1 MKKIIIYFFIIN
13 FTISI
18 RCFSQTKVV
27 TPQPVTRILF
37 VLDCSLSMQDSWLGS
52 VKINLAKQVLLN
64 QVDSLQ
70 NLISISGGKANI
82 SIAVRLLGSQSPIS
96 ESNCNDS
103 RLLLTFS
110 PPNISIVKPL
120 MRFIHPTG
128 ITPIAFTLE
137 KALYDFPVDNNSKNF
152 IVLLTDGGESCSGD
166 PCAVSAAL
174 QQSKAEI
181 RPIIVGMGVSA
192 EEAKTFD
199 CMGTFYNSPDPATFT
214 QQVHEVVS
222 QLIHKQGI
230 IINLLDSKSRP
241 VVSDIPL
248 SVYDR
253 GSGKSEYE
261 IYHTLN
267 THGMPDTITVHPYKI
282 YKIKIHT
289 VPPIV
294 LDSIPAPAA
303 GIKTISVEAI
313 QGDLKV
319 GLRNG
324 SVNAFIQSKILCLV
338 RQENSTDI
346 LNVQS
351 LNSQF
356 RYRTGYYDL
365 EFLTL
370 PRTKLDHVLIEENK
384 ITTAQ
389 VDAPGLLEIAHDH
402 PDYGTIFTMTDG
414 KLVSLYTLQTQ
425 SGNEVVDL
433 QPGTYMLLFRP
444 RNSTKSTDSQM
455 QKLTIESGKTLSIQ
469 L

>member
-1 MKKIIIYFFIIN
+1 MKKFGACLFLLIFM
-13 FTISI
+13 IS
-18 RCFSQTKVV
+18 FAAYSQEKPSSAT
-27 TPQPVTRILF
+27 PVTRILF
-37 VLDCSLSMQDSWLGS
+37 VLDCSLSMQDTWLGFL
-52 VKINLAKQVLLN
+52 KISLAKQVLLN

-70 NLISISGGKANI
+70 TLNTISGGKANV
-82 SIAVRLLGSQSPIS
+82 SIAIRLLGSQTPIS
-96 ESNCNDS
+96 EQNCNDS
-103 RLLLTFS
+103 RLLMAFC
-110 PPNISIVKPL
+110 PPNISVVKPL

-128 ITPIAFTLE
+128 ITPIAFTLQ
-137 KALYDFPVDNNSKNF
+137 KALYDFPVIPNSKNF

-166 PCAVSAAL
+166 PCAISSAL
-174 QQSKAEI
+174 QQSKVEI
-181 RPIIVGMGVSA
+181 RPVIVGMGVSA
-192 EEAKTFD
+192 DEAKTFD
-199 CMGTFYNSPDPATFT
+199 CMGTFYNSPNPKTFT

-230 IINLLDSKSRP
+230 IIDLLDSKSRP
-241 VVSDIPL
+241 LVTDIPL

-267 THGMPDTITVHPYKI
+267 THGLPDTIAVHPYKI

-294 LDSIPAPAA
+294 LDSVPSPES
-303 GIKTISVEAI
+303 GIKTISVQAT

-324 SVNAFIQSKILCLV
+324 SVNSFIQNKILCLV
-338 RQENSTDI
+338 RTENDSNI

-370 PRTKLDHVLIEENK
+370 PHTKLNHVLIEENK
-384 ITTAQ
+384 ITTAV
-389 VDAPGLLEIAHDH
+389 VDAPGLLEITHNH
-402 PDYGTIFTMTDG
+402 PEYGTIFTMTDG
-414 KLVSLYTLQTQ
+414 KLVSLYTLQVQ
-425 SGNEVVDL
+425 AGNEVVAL
-433 QPGTYMLLFRP
+433 QPGSYMLLFRSGA
-444 RNSTKSTDSQM
+444 STKSTDSQI
-455 QKLTIESGKTLSIQ
+455 QKVNIESGKTLSIQ